1 MNVYVK
7 FNKSPII
14 DDLNKWL
21 YKNKLAVN
29 GVFVWDIGIYNNWII
44 LTTNLRTHKEV
55 EQFINDFNN
64 KTKIFKIVDVLKS
77 SKVRTIDFYYSFFY
91 AYCSKELKNI
101 ADTMRPNTILTEQ
114 EKEVIKNECNI
125 IPIQYNNMLD
135 FVNVVVENFYEV
147 KKNGELKNENN
158 N

>member
-7 FNKSPII
+7 FNKSPVI

-29 GVFVWDIGIYNNWII
+29 AVFVWDIAIYNNWII
-44 LTTNLRTHKEV
+44 LTTNLRTYKEV
-55 EQFINDFNN
+55 EKFINDFNN

-77 SKVRTIDFYYSFFY
+77 SKVKTIDFYYSFFY
-91 AYCSKELKNI
+91 SFCSKELKNI
-101 ADTMRPNTILTEQ
+101 ADTMRPNTVLTEQ
-114 EKEVIKNECNI
+114 EKEVIKNELNI

-135 FVNVVVENFYEV
+135 FIDVMVNNFFEV
-147 KKNGELKNENN
+147 KKNGELKND
-158 N
+158 